1 MITIEYFEHLL
12 DMVLNANKK
21 SFSIENLYSVMYK
34 HESIKFNNIPDFINY
49 LNETTIKEMN
59 VENIEKYIDAS
70 SLDVTLL
77 DNNIVNTN
85 LLEIL
90 DALNI
95 RSETRF
101 DKLYKFCQNHK
112 HGQIIYTHTRLFI
125 SNHPIIH
132 KSMFKNIKEAVELKI
147 FIKLPALSKEDRD
160 FIFNYVKSN
169 YKTIRVNRDKIATCE
184 RCGYLIGDDSDSFKY
199 HKQCQGYKILY
210 TEVSNDLLVAE
221 ASAYK
226 DIVLPTRL
234 EIEIKEALE
243 KNGYKIELF
252 PSLELEGDIK
262 VYISTK
268 ELLLDAK
275 AYEIPAYLKKEL
287 DKKPH
292 YKNRLIVVP
301 SRVYPSMSDLKTLGY
316 KIHSID
322 TLLQYLQGVI

>member
-1 MITIEYFEHLL
+1 MITIEYFEQLL

-21 SFSIENLYSVMYK
+21 SFSVEDLYSVMYK
-34 HESIKFNNIPDFINY
+34 HESVNFKNILDFINY
-49 LNETTIKEMN
+49 LNETTINQMN

-77 DNNIVNTN
+77 DNNIVNAK
-85 LLEIL
+85 LHEIL
-90 DALNI
+90 DALNN
-95 RSETRF
+95 RSEIRF

-112 HGQIIYTHTRLFI
+112 YGQIIYTNTRLFI

-132 KSMFKNIKEAVELKI
+132 KSMFKNIKDAVELKI
-147 FIKLPALSKEDRD
+147 FIKVPALSKEDRD

-169 YKTIRVNRDKIATCE
+169 YKTISVNKDKIATCE
-184 RCGYLIGDDSDSFKY
+184 RCGYLIGDDCESFKY
-199 HKQCQGYKILY
+199 HKQCQGYKTLY
-210 TEVSNDLLVAE
+210 IETSSTLLVAE

-234 EIEIKEALE
+234 EVEIKESLE

-262 VYISTK
+262 VSINSK

-292 YKNRLIVVP
+292 YKNRLIIVP
-301 SRVYPSMSDLKTLGY
+301 SRVYNSMSDLKALGY

-322 TLLQYLQGVI
+322 TLLQYLQEVI